1 MTGLTATPTSPVVVT
16 TQGAA
21 SGAAWRRRVVRSI
34 VKSLIA
40 VAGVAAMVVIVWE
53 FAKWVSN
60 TDDELMPHIW
70 TVAGSFGDINSQG
83 TPEWVY
89 LLDNA
94 GVTLRNSLFGFAI
107 GAALGLYTGIVIA
120 RNKIIGAGLLPL
132 TVLAQTVPIV
142 AIAPALVL
150 WLGTGL
156 LAKVLIAAYLTFF
169 PVTVATAK
177 GIGSVAADQLD
188 LMRICASSRWQL
200 LVKLQLPASL
210 PLIFVGL
217 ETAAGLS
224 VIGAIVGEL
233 PFGSSSGLGVV
244 ILTSWQFYT
253 IQAEPLYDAA
263 FASCLLGAGLVFGVR
278 AIRALVP
285 AAKSDTEESI

>member
-1 MTGLTATPTSPVVVT
+1 MVARTATATSPVAVT
-16 TQGAA
+16 TVGAA
-21 SGAAWRRRVVRSI
+21 SIAAWRRRVVHSI

-40 VAGVAAMVVIVWE
+40 VAGVAAMVVVVWE

-60 TDDELMPHIW
+60 TDDQLMPHIW
-70 TVAGSFGDINSQG
+70 TVAASFGDTNSQG
-83 TPEWVY
+83 TREWIY

-107 GAALGLYTGIVIA
+107 GAALGLFSGVVIA
-120 RNKIIGAGLLPL
+120 RNKIIGAGVLPL

-169 PVTVATAK
+169 PVTVATAR
-177 GIGSVAADQLD
+177 GISNVAADQLD
-188 LMRICASSRWQL
+188 LMRICAFSEAKML
-200 LVKLQLPASL
+200 TKLQLPASM

-263 FASCLLGAGLVFGVR
+263 FASCLLGAALVFGVR

-285 AAKSDTEESI
+285 AAKSDMEVSM

>member
-1 MTGLTATPTSPVVVT
+1 MTMTATATSPVVVNSE
-16 TQGAA
+16 GAA
-21 SGAAWRRRVVRSI
+21 SAAAWRRRVVRSI
-34 VKSLIA
+34 GKSLIA
-40 VAGVAAMVVIVWE
+40 VVGVAAMVVVVWE

-70 TVAGSFGDINSQG
+70 TVAASFGSINSQG
-83 TPEWVY
+83 TPEWIY

-94 GVTLRNSLFGFAI
+94 GFTLRNSLFGFAI
-107 GAALGLYTGIVIA
+107 GTALGLYTGIVIA

-169 PVTVATAK
+169 PVTVATAR
-177 GIGSVAADQLD
+177 GIGNVAGDQLD
-188 LMRICASSRWQL
+188 LMRICASSKWQL

-263 FASCLLGAGLVFGVR
+263 FASCLLGAALVFGVR

-285 AAKSDTEESI
+285 AAKSDTEVSV

>member
-1 MTGLTATPTSPVVVT
+1 MTATATSPVAAE
-16 TQGAA
+16 GAA
-21 SGAAWRRRVVRSI
+21 SAAAWRRRVLRSI

-40 VAGVAAMVVIVWE
+40 IAGTAAMVVVVWE

-70 TVAGSFGDINSQG
+70 TVAASFGSVNSQG
-83 TPEWVY
+83 TAEWLY
-89 LLDNA
+89 LLQNA
-94 GVTLRNSLFGFAI
+94 AVTLRNSLIGFAI
-107 GAALGLYTGIVIA
+107 GTALGLFTGVVIA

-156 LAKVLIAAYLTFF
+156 LSKVLIAAYLTFF

-177 GIGSVAADQLD
+177 GIVSVAADQVD
-188 LMRICASSRWQL
+188 LMRICAASSWQL
-200 LVKLQLPASL
+200 LSKLLLPAAL

-253 IQAEPLYDAA
+253 IQATPLYDAA
-263 FASCLLGAGLVFGVR
+263 FASCVLGAALVFGVR

-285 AAKSDTEESI
+285 AAKSDTEESA